1 MDIRAL
7 PNAALP
13 STMVS
18 GVMLSFALLA
28 APLAHGLSIST
39 TGVTMESVMQSGL
52 DPDDL
57 AKIAPPSSPD
67 RPVLVPPAD
76 MRGDIPNRAPTRSLA
91 SFIEKAAHG
100 LQPAQGLAPGLQPGL
115 APDYRAAGYFQ
126 PSDEFQERAAAA
138 VESAHELPYEVGSPR
153 NGHNPV
159 VFESS
164 SVPAID
170 VPKWVEYS
178 LEVGDTLSSFSS
190 AKQDIKLLTQV
201 LSNITNGFYLDSN
214 ALDGEMNSNTLL
226 LELLGW
232 RGLCIE
238 PRTYFYVTLWAKFR
252 KAWLFLGA
260 LSPHENHTK
269 VGYDD
274 NGDVDMLSGH
284 QVHAHPVKSF
294 LSEMGGRKTIDF
306 WSLRSG
312 GYEAEILNETL
323 LHSGSSIEFGVILVN
338 YDGRRASRGWERWAE
353 HRSKDE
359 TERIMFE
366 ILHNASFKYI
376 GGLDAYW
383 INTVEPK
390 FGFRDAVFVNPSYF
404 ISRNIPLPNSVKGP
418 PPPKLPSFSPE
429 WPWSGNNTWDS
440 GFTHDEEVDKVVEYV
455 QASRQDAAYV
465 EPVPK
470 ANRIPN
476 TLKLE

>member
-1 MDIRAL
+1 
-7 PNAALP
+7 
-13 STMVS
+13 
-18 GVMLSFALLA
+18 MLSFALLA
-28 APLAHGLSIST
+28 APLAQGLLIST
-39 TGVTMESVMQSGL
+39 NGVAMESVMESGL

-57 AKIAPPSSPD
+57 AKIAPPSSLD

-76 MRGDIPNRAPTRSLA
+76 MRGGPADRAAARSPA
-91 SFIEKAAHG
+91 SLIERARTVQRHLDSGAGKAAHG
-100 LQPAQGLAPGLQPGL
+100 DQPAQRLAPGHRADL
-115 APDYRAAGYFQ
+115 APDYRASGYFQ
-126 PSDEFQERAAAA
+126 PSSGEFQERAEAA

-153 NGHNPV
+153 NGHNPN

-178 LEVGDTLSSFSS
+178 LEVGDTLTSFSS

-201 LSNITNGFYLDSN
+201 LFNIYNGFYLDSN
-214 ALDGEMNSNTLL
+214 ANDGEMDSNTLL

-238 PRTYFYVTLWAKFR
+238 PRTYNYVTLWAKFR

-269 VGYDD
+269 IGYDD

-284 QVHAHPVKSF
+284 KVHAHPVKSF

-312 GYEAEILNETL
+312 GYEAEVLNETL
-323 LHSGSSIEFGVILVN
+323 LHSGSFIEFGVILVK

-359 TERIMFE
+359 TEAIIFE
-366 ILHNASFKYI
+366 VLHNASFKYI

-404 ISRNIPLPNSVKGP
+404 ISRNISMPTSVKGP
-418 PPPKLPSFSPE
+418 PPPPLPSFSPE
-429 WPWSGNNTWDS
+429 SPWSGNSTWDS

-476 TLKLE
+476 TLKLG